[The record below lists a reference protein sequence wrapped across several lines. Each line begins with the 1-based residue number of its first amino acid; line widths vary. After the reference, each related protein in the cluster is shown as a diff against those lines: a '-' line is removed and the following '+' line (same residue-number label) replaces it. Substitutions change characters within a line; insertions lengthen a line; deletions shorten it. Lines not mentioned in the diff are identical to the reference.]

1 MRLSKSNMRPLLFF
15 YLLVVYVTLQ
25 FCWWAYLLVELN
37 TEVYQYKMEIV
48 ELKHTDPLKR
58 NADQEAFEKNLHKRW
73 VMVTGEGI
81 VFIALLIVGINQT
94 RRSFRKEFM
103 LTRQQ
108 KNFLLSITHEFKSP
122 LAAIKLSLQT
132 LHKHHLDEEKQQALI
147 RRSLNE
153 TDRIQNLIENALTAA
168 QIESQN
174 IELQNEEFNLS
185 ALITGIVNDKTL
197 HVQSSHQLTTV
208 IPENVYMK
216 GDALAINSVIL
227 NLLENAEK
235 YSPENS
241 IIQVELAER
250 EKYIVLRV
258 KDNGTG
264 IPEEEKEH
272 IFDKFYRIGN
282 EDTRKSKGTGLG
294 LYIVKNIVAL
304 QKGKVFVKD
313 NHPQGTIFEI
323 IFQK

>member
-1 MRLSKSNMRPLLFF
+1 MRPLLFF
-15 YLLVVYVTLQ
+15 YLLVIYVVLQ

-37 TEVYQYKMEIV
+37 REVYEYKMEIV
-48 ELKHTDPLKR
+48 TLKNSDAAVQSHDLFIK
-58 NADQEAFEKNLHKRW
+58 KLHERW
-73 VMVTGEGI
+73 MMVAGEGA
-81 VFIALLIVGINQT
+81 VFLALLIIGINQT
-94 RRSFRKEFM
+94 RRAFKKEFM
-103 LTRQQ
+103 LSLQQ

-132 LHKHHLDEEKQQALI
+132 LHKHHLDEEKRQSI
-147 RRSLNE
+147 IKRSLNDA
-153 TDRIQNLIENALTAA
+153 DRIQSLVENALTAA
-168 QIESQN
+168 QIESHN

-185 ALITGIVNDKTL
+185 DLLKGIIHDQSVHFKTA
-197 HVQSSHQLTTV
+197 HPIVSD

-235 YSPENS
+235 YSPES
-241 IIQVELAER
+241 TFIRLELTER
-250 EKYIVLRV
+250 EKHLVIRV

-264 IPEEEKEH
+264 IPDEEKEH
-272 IFDKFYRIGN
+272 IFEKFYRIGN
-282 EDTRKSKGTGLG
+282 EDTRKTKGTGLG

-304 QKGKVFVKD
+304 QKGKLFVKD
-313 NHPQGTIFEI
+313 NQPTGTIFEI